1 MGFLQTSEMLPAQK
15 YIEIARRR
23 GERRLP
29 LNRVYRMIRHC
40 WDAIARPS
48 WSVNHAIVK
57 FRREPTMAQN
67 FENAHWKA
75 ECRESGTLRLAGGSW
90 KSACN
95 KVTRRLPT
103 RRNIKE
109 GGYVSCHSLYPPVIE
124 SAR

>member
-1 MGFLQTSEMLPAQK
+1 MRYPIPTSNTLNWYNAFKQESVRYVVQRTQSKSITFANSLTCAKGIEVGRHLPC
-15 YIEIARRR
+15 
-23 GERRLP
+23 GLSS
-29 LNRVYRMIRHC
+29 C

-57 FRREPTMAQN
+57 FMQEPTMAQN

-95 KVTRRLPT
+95 KVTRWLPT
-103 RRNIKE
+103 RRN
-109 GGYVSCHSLYPPVIE
+109 
-124 SAR
+124 